1 MQINNFARRKTVQSA
16 ADIENVCN
24 NRNQIIPYKI
34 MFMVSM
40 PRNGG
45 HSEHTGTW
53 KMLRHGLDLSQQK
66 SLALSPGMRG
76 IRIPQPQVH
85 HQDLGQ
91 ESTGSGGPS
100 LSTDGQIV
108 HLTQRGFPPDWG
120 SGQIPGLK
128 PSQLHL
134 SSWARKMIMETI
146 SPESEGVSQGCYIS
160 CQLLFNKLP
169 QTWQL
174 KATPVYYLIGCVRN
188 LGTA

>member
-1 MQINNFARRKTVQSA
+1 
-16 ADIENVCN
+16 
-24 NRNQIIPYKI
+24 
-34 MFMVSM
+34 MFVATGVKSFPTRSCSWWACQEWRPQWM
-40 PRNGG
+40 PRGL
-45 HSEHTGTW
+45 
-53 KMLRHGLDLSQQK
+53 KMWRHGLDLSQQK

-76 IRIPQPQVH
+76 IRIPQPHAH

-100 LSTDGQIV
+100 WSTDGQIV

-120 SGQIPGLK
+120 SGEIQGIK

-134 SSWARKMIMETI
+134 SSWARKMLMETN
-146 SPESEGVSQGCYIS
+146 SPEPKGVSQGCCMS
-160 CQLLFNKLP
+160 FQLLFNKLP

-174 KATPVYYLIGCVRN
+174 KATPIHYLTGCVRN